1 MKVKKVLAA
10 VWDFG
15 TTDEGGLTV
24 MGPRKPPISWESV
37 KDDIL
42 SLGEELGELEGIG
55 LVGSLI
61 WGGFDEEKSDIDV
74 FIVLPDLPPE
84 EFRAAERRWRER
96 LSRLFYGKY
105 QRDVTVIAYS
115 LRSLRKV
122 PVWHTLIMASDG
134 LLIWDKG
141 KVAKIFRRIVEEA
154 EKQGLERVVCGYK
167 HPIWRIKPPVKP
179 GTIVKV
185 EIPEDEE
192 I

>member
-1 MKVKKVLAA
+1 MKHQ
-10 VWDFG
+10 
-15 TTDEGGLTV
+15 
-24 MGPRKPPISWESV
+24 KPPISWQSV
-37 KDDIL
+37 RDDIL
-42 SLGEELGELEGIG
+42 SLGEELEGLEGIG

-74 FIVLPDLPPE
+74 FIVLPDFHPE
-84 EFRAAERRWRER
+84 EFRAVEKRWRER
-96 LSRLFYGKY
+96 LFGFLYGKY
-105 QRDVTVIAYS
+105 RRDVTVITYS
-115 LRSLRKV
+115 LKSLRKV
-122 PVWHTLIMASDG
+122 PVWHTIIMASDG